1 MATDS
6 SIPALTTVD
15 LKVDPELRDLIP
27 PLTDDEYTSLKE
39 SIRNDGCREP
49 LTIWK
54 GQNIILDGHNRYEI
68 CRDLKVPFNTVEI
81 VLPDLTAAKIWM
93 IRNQKGRRNLAE
105 SQWAMLAVKLEALY
119 AEEAKGRKGSRRDL
133 GQNLGQGDFG
143 RSAEKAAKDMGV
155 SHQTVSYA
163 KQVSN
168 KGIPD
173 LVKLVESGYASVSSA
188 AKATSLPAKIQMK
201 VVEKAQ
207 THIKEG
213 TRPNIPAIIREIAPK
228 ATRDSPDD
236 LLERSR
242 NGLYACQEQLET
254 VETTQRPE
262 NLVEMKAMSE
272 RLTARLKEIEEN
284 SLDPEL
290 KSKENCVIELRQFK
304 TFIESI
310 AAVSK
315 TANLRFDSDGV
326 RAKASSPHMAVDA
339 FLPKE
344 LFSRYAVLGEMGLPD
359 TDKLLG
365 MFSTLSNR
373 GIPGKINLRIYVE
386 PGVDGNPNQLHMI
399 SGLNEMIYVLQNP
412 FAMEELKFSEPISN
426 CKVRIDGENLAKAIK
441 QSSVLGDT
449 AFSKSISKM
458 ARFLVSE
465 KSFRIISED
474 ENQDKGTAKPKCEV
488 LGDGSADS
496 TFAID
501 QLIAINPTIAKSNEA
516 TLRLGINESM
526 ILELDIDGM
535 TTEYQIAGMKPKK
548 ALARLKSA
556 SN

>member
-1 MATDS
+1 MHEVILMATDS
-6 SIPALTTVD
+6 LIPALTIVD
-15 LKVDPELRDLIP
+15 LKIDPALRDLIP
-27 PLTDDEYTSLKE
+27 PLTDGEYASLKE
-39 SIRNDGCREP
+39 SIRKDGCREP

-68 CRDLKVPFNTVEI
+68 CIDLKVPFNTVEI
-81 VLPDLTAAKIWM
+81 ELPDLTAAKIWM

-168 KGIPD
+168 KGIPE

-188 AKATSLPAKIQMK
+188 AKATSLSAKAQAKI
-201 VVEKAQ
+201 VGKAQ
-207 THIKEG
+207 TQIKEG
-213 TRPNIPAIIREIAPK
+213 AHPNIAAIIREIVPK
-228 ATRDSPDD
+228 ATKDSPDD

-242 NGLYACQEQLET
+242 NGLIACLEQLES

-262 NLVEMKAMSE
+262 NLVEMRDLSE
-272 RLTARLKEIEEN
+272 KLSARLKEIEEK

-290 KSKENCVIELRQFK
+290 KSKDNCVIELRQFK

-310 AAVSK
+310 AAISK

-326 RAKASSPHMAVDA
+326 RAKGSSANAAVDA
-339 FLPKE
+339 FMPKE

-365 MFSTLSNR
+365 MFSILSNR
-373 GIPGKINLRIYVE
+373 RIPGKVNLRIYVE
-386 PGVDGNPNQLHMI
+386 PGVDCNPNQLHII

-412 FAMEELKFSEPISN
+412 FAMEELKFGDPIPN
-426 CKVRIDGENLAKAIK
+426 CKVRIDGESLAKAIK

-458 ARFLVSE
+458 VRFLVSE

-474 ENQDKGTAKPKCEV
+474 ENQDKGMAKPKCEV

-496 TFAID
+496 TFVIE
-501 QLIAINPTIAKSNEA
+501 QLLAINSIIGKSNEA
-516 TLRLGINESM
+516 TMSLGMDQPMMLELNFDKMKVKYYINEK
-526 ILELDIDGM
+526 E
-535 TTEYQIAGMKPKK
+535 
-548 ALARLKSA
+548 
-556 SN
+556 

>member
-1 MATDS
+1 MAIDS
-6 SIPALTTVD
+6 SIPALTIVD
-15 LKVDPELRDLIP
+15 LKIDPELRELIP
-27 PLTDDEYTSLKE
+27 PLTDGEYASLKE
-39 SIRNDGCREP
+39 SIRKDGCREP

-81 VLPDLTAAKIWM
+81 ELPDLTAAKIWM

-168 KGIPD
+168 KGIPE

-188 AKATSLPAKIQMK
+188 AKATPLPAKAQAKI
-201 VVEKAQ
+201 VERVQ
-207 THIKEG
+207 SQIKDG
-213 TRPNIPAIIREIAPK
+213 AHPNIAAIIREIVPK
-228 ATRDSPDD
+228 ATKDSPDD

-242 NGLYACQEQLET
+242 NGLNACLEQLES

-262 NLVEMKAMSE
+262 NLVEMQNLSE
-272 RLTARLKEIEEN
+272 KLSARLKEIEEK

-290 KSKENCVIELRQFK
+290 KSKNNCVIELKQFK
-304 TFIESI
+304 TFLESI
-310 AAVSK
+310 AAISK
-315 TANLRFDSDGV
+315 TANLRFDNDGV
-326 RAKASSPHMAVDA
+326 RAKASSANAAVDA
-339 FLPKE
+339 FLPRE

-373 GIPGKINLRIYVE
+373 RIPGKVNLRIYVE
-386 PGVDGNPNQLHMI
+386 SGVNGNPNQLHMI

-412 FAMEELKFSEPISN
+412 FTMEELKFAEPISN

-458 ARFLVSE
+458 VRFLVSE

-496 TFAID
+496 TFAIE
-501 QLIAINPTIAKSNEA
+501 QLLAINSTIGESKDS
-516 TLRLGINESM
+516 TLSLGLSQPMMLELNIDKTKVKYYINE
-526 ILELDIDGM
+526 
-535 TTEYQIAGMKPKK
+535 KV
-548 ALARLKSA
+548 
-556 SN
+556 

>member
-6 SIPALTTVD
+6 SIQALTIVD
-15 LKVDPELRDLIP
+15 LKIDPELRDLIP
-27 PLTDDEYTSLKE
+27 PLTDGEYASLKE
-39 SIRNDGCREP
+39 SIRKDGCREP

-54 GQNIILDGHNRYEI
+54 SQNIILDGHNRYEI
-68 CRDLKVPFNTVEI
+68 CMDLKVPFNTVEI
-81 VLPDLTAAKIWM
+81 ELPDLTAAKIWM

-168 KGIPD
+168 RGIPE
-173 LVKLVESGYASVSSA
+173 LIKLVESGYASVSSA
-188 AKATSLPAKIQMK
+188 AKATSLPAKTQAKI
-201 VVEKAQ
+201 VERAQ
-207 THIKEG
+207 SQIKEG
-213 TRPNIPAIIREIAPK
+213 VHPNIAAIIREIVPK
-228 ATRDSPDD
+228 ATKDSPDD

-242 NGLYACQEQLET
+242 NGLNACLEQLES

-262 NLVEMKAMSE
+262 NLVEMQDLSE
-272 RLTARLKEIEEN
+272 KLSARLKEIEEK

-290 KSKENCVIELRQFK
+290 KSKDNCVIELRQFK
-304 TFIESI
+304 IFMESI

-315 TANLRFDSDGV
+315 TANLRFDADGV
-326 RAKASSPHMAVDA
+326 GAKASSANVAVDA
-339 FLPKE
+339 FLPRE
-344 LFSRYAVLGEMGLPD
+344 LFLRYAVLGEMGLPAM
-359 TDKLLG
+359 DKFLG
-365 MFSTLSNR
+365 MFSILSNR
-373 GIPGKINLRIYVE
+373 RIPGKANLRIYVE
-386 PGVDGNPNQLHMI
+386 QGVDGNPNQLHMI

-412 FAMEELKFSEPISN
+412 FAMEELKFAEPISN

-458 ARFLVSE
+458 VRFLVSE

-496 TFAID
+496 TFAIEH
-501 QLIAINPTIAKSNEA
+501 LLAINSIISKSKDS
-516 TLRLGINESM
+516 TLSLGMDQPMMLELNIDKMKVKYYINEK
-526 ILELDIDGM
+526 E
-535 TTEYQIAGMKPKK
+535 
-548 ALARLKSA
+548 
-556 SN
+556 

>member
-1 MATDS
+1 MAIDS
-6 SIPALTTVD
+6 SIPALTIVD
-15 LKVDPELRDLIP
+15 LMIDPELRDLIP
-27 PLTDDEYTSLKE
+27 PLTDGEYASLKE
-39 SIRNDGCREP
+39 SIRKDGCREP

-68 CRDLKVPFNTVEI
+68 CIDLKVPFNTVEI
-81 VLPDLTAAKIWM
+81 ELPDLTAAKIWM

-168 KGIPD
+168 RGIPE
-173 LVKLVESGYASVSSA
+173 LIKLVESGYASVSSA
-188 AKATSLPAKIQMK
+188 AKATSLPAKTQAKI
-201 VVEKAQ
+201 VERAQ
-207 THIKEG
+207 SQIKEG
-213 TRPNIPAIIREIAPK
+213 VHPNIAAIIREIVPK
-228 ATRDSPDD
+228 ATKDSPDD

-242 NGLYACQEQLET
+242 NGLNACLEQLES

-262 NLVEMKAMSE
+262 NLVEMQDLSE
-272 RLTARLKEIEEN
+272 KLSARLKEIEEK

-290 KSKENCVIELRQFK
+290 KSKDNCVIELRQFK
-304 TFIESI
+304 IFMESI

-315 TANLRFDSDGV
+315 TANLRFDGDGV
-326 RAKASSPHMAVDA
+326 RAKGSSANAAVDA
-339 FLPKE
+339 FLPRE

-365 MFSTLSNR
+365 MFSILSNR
-373 GIPGKINLRIYVE
+373 GIPGKVNLRIYVE
-386 PGVDGNPNQLHMI
+386 SGVNGNPNQLHMI

-412 FAMEELKFSEPISN
+412 FTMEELKFAEPISN

-458 ARFLVSE
+458 VRFLVSE

-496 TFAID
+496 AFVIE
-501 QLIAINPTIAKSNEA
+501 QLLAINSTIGKSKDS
-516 TLRLGINESM
+516 TLSLGLSQPM
-526 ILELDIDGM
+526 ILELKIDK
-535 TTEYQIAGMKPKK
+535 MKVKYYINEK
-548 ALARLKSA
+548 E
-556 SN
+556 